1 MRDASK
7 LFAGQDG
14 LATSAQLR
22 ARNVER
28 GVVRQRT
35 KAGEWERLGRSV
47 LAVPGADT
55 WRRRVRA
62 AQLTAGEDAAISHV
76 TAGRLHGLDGC
87 EHHEQIHLTVC
98 DAVHRTSLPAVAV
111 HRSGLLDIEACDHVD
126 GMLVVSRPVAL
137 VQIAATVGRD
147 AAAKALD
154 GMLRAGDSPIWIDG
168 VVRSWKRRGVR
179 GPAIVLDLLHQR
191 VAATLPRSWFQR
203 LVSRVLLARGI
214 QMIDEYRVHDT
225 DGTLLAE
232 LDLAIPELRI
242 GIECQSWRW
251 HGSPAAQAA
260 DARRKRRLR
269 LLGWEIVDVWWSDLR
284 RGDEIAEEV
293 VYLTTRRLA
302 ERPLP

>member
-1 MRDASK
+1 M
-7 LFAGQDG
+7 
-14 LATSAQLR
+14 
-22 ARNVER
+22 
-28 GVVRQRT
+28 
-35 KAGEWERLGRSV
+35 
-47 LAVPGADT
+47 
-55 WRRRVRA
+55 
-62 AQLTAGEDAAISHV
+62 
-76 TAGRLHGLDGC
+76 
-87 EHHEQIHLTVC
+87 
-98 DAVHRTSLPAVAV
+98 
-111 HRSGLLDIEACDHVD
+111 
-126 GMLVVSRPVAL
+126 
-137 VQIAATVGRD
+137 
-147 AAAKALD
+147 
-154 GMLRAGDSPIWIDG
+154 
-168 VVRSWKRRGVR
+168 VRSWKRRGVR
-179 GPAIVLDLLHQR
+179 GPAVVLDLLHQR